1 MSAWSTNTNE
11 SNTERR
17 TSVNCSGKTYD
28 ITGLSGLG
36 LVEKL
41 KAVAREN
48 GISKF
53 DIYDSTN
60 RTLSPSDIESGLF
73 EGDLTLVR
81 FNVAA

>member
-1 MSAWSTNTNE
+1 MAW
-11 SNTERR
+11 NTEGQN
-17 TSVNCSGKTYD
+17 TSERKTYINCNGNKTD
-28 ITGLSGLG
+28 VTGLSGLG

-41 KAVAREN
+41 KAVARDA

-60 RTLSPSDIESGLF
+60 RSLSPQDIEAGTF
-73 EGDLTLVR
+73 AGDLNLIR

>member
-1 MSAWSTNTNE
+1 MAWETNNGNNSEQKTN
-11 SNTERR
+11 
-17 TSVNCSGKTYD
+17 VNCNGKSYD

-60 RTLSPSDIESGLF
+60 RTLSPTEIESGNF
-73 EGDLTLVR
+73 DGDLSLVR

>member
-1 MSAWSTNTNE
+1 MSAWNTNPNE
-11 SNTERR
+11 NNDNKT
-17 TSVNCSGKTYD
+17 VNCSGKNYD

-41 KAVAREN
+41 KSVAREN

-60 RTLSPSDIESGLF
+60 RTLSPSDIESGVF
-73 EGDLTLVR
+73 TGDLTLVR

>member
-1 MSAWSTNTNE
+1 MSTWSTNQNE
-11 SNTERR
+11 NNTENKI
-17 TSVNCSGKTYD
+17 VNCSGKNYD

-41 KAVAREN
+41 KSVAREN

-53 DIYDSTN
+53 DIYDSKN
-60 RTLSPSDIESGLF
+60 RTLSPSDIEVGAF
-73 EGDLTLVR
+73 TGDLTLVR

>member
-1 MSAWSTNTNE
+1 MTAWSTSDNNSSST
-11 SNTERR
+11 T
-17 TSVNCSGKTYD
+17 VNCSGRNYD

-41 KAVAREN
+41 KSIAREN

-53 DIYDSTN
+53 DIYDSSN
-60 RTLSPSDIESGLF
+60 RTLSPSDIEAGLF
-73 EGDLTLVR
+73 DGDLTLVR

>member
-1 MSAWSTNTNE
+1 MSAWSTNPNE
-11 SNTERR
+11 SNTEQR
-17 TSVNCSGKTYD
+17 TTVNCGGRNYD

-41 KAVAREN
+41 KSVAREN

-60 RTLSPSDIESGLF
+60 RTLSPSDIDAGVFS
-73 EGDLTLVR
+73 GDLTLVR

>member
-1 MSAWSTNTNE
+1 MSAWSTNPNE
-11 SNTERR
+11 NIDNKT
-17 TSVNCSGKTYD
+17 TVNCSGKNYD

-41 KAVAREN
+41 KSVAREN

-60 RTLSPSDIESGLF
+60 RTLSPSDIESGIF
-73 EGDLTLVR
+73 TGDLTLVR